1 MLLATNQEKTIN
13 IMTIQEAIS
22 LLKSLTN
29 QTTKR
34 SEIKIYKE
42 FIHILMSLEKRGLSN
57 DEIESIE
64 EKLKEL
70 NLESDTRFRRRYY
83 KKRLHRFKEFMSES
97 LSLVTK
103 NYYENLYLILG
114 MVFGMIFGIII
125 GEQSDKSMGLSLGIC
140 LGMFIGVLMGRSK
153 DAKALSE
160 GRVI

>member
-29 QTTKR
+29 QTTKK

-42 FIHILMSLEKRGLSN
+42 FIHILKSLEKRGLSKE
-57 DEIESIE
+57 EIESIE
-64 EKLKEL
+64 EKLKDM
-70 NLESDTRFRRRYY
+70 NLEAAPRYRKRY
-83 KKRLHRFKEFMSES
+83 FKKRLHRFKEFMSES

-103 NYYENLYLILG
+103 NHYENLYLIIG
-114 MVFGMIFGIII
+114 MVFGVTFGIII
-125 GEQSDKSMGLSLGIC
+125 GETSDKSMGLSLGIC
-140 LGMFIGVLMGRSK
+140 LGMLIGILIGRSK
-153 DAKALSE
+153 DAEALRE